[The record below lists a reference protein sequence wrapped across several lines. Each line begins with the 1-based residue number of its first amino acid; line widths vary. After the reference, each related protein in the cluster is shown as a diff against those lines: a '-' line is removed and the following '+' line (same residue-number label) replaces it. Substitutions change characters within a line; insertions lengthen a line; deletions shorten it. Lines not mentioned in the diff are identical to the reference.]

1 MTNAIS
7 FVTIYITS
15 ALEFNSLSNQVA
27 AGNLG
32 LDMMEKYIFPPA
44 NAVTE
49 EDRRYFDMIGREAEW
64 GESNRTTQIR
74 TEASEARH
82 GLPDSNSLTQ
92 VDREYFN
99 IIKTEDGVSQF
110 YKYFNSIPKPKS
122 DEMKNNLSISEKH
135 PRFRF
140 HIIKPTDAKSS
151 GSKPIVGIYLANA
164 GN

>member
-1 MTNAIS
+1 MGGEQPD
-7 FVTIYITS
+7 S
-15 ALEFNSLSNQVA
+15 ANQELYRDRWMSATHWVIVGFNLRLPRVRLFDGTLSS
-27 AGNLG
+27 GWGLG
-32 LDMMEKYIFPPA
+32 ID
-44 NAVTE
+44 VV
-49 EDRRYFDMIGREAEW
+49 EW
-64 GESNRTTQIR
+64 VFR